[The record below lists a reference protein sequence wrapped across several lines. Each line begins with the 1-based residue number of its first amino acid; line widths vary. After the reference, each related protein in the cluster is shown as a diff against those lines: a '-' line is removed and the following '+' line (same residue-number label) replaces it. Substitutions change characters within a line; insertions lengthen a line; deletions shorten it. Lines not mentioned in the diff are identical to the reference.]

1 MPHIPAF
8 LPPDLHIVSQAE
20 LLLLE
25 RGAVARGGRPGHGAA
40 GPSAPWPEEP
50 LDRLLDELERRELA
64 AGDRA
69 TEAGRVS

>member
-25 RGAVARGGRPGHGAA
+25 RGAVARGGRPPDGGAGGVA
-40 GPSAPWPEEP
+40 RG
-50 LDRLLDELERRELA
+50 
-64 AGDRA
+64 RA
-69 TEAGRVS
+69 FIGGRVHAG

>member
-1 MPHIPAF
+1 MPHLPAF

-25 RGAVARGGRPGHGAA
+25 RGAVARGGRPAAGAA

-50 LDRLLDELERRELA
+50 LDRLLDELERRELV